1 MTLLHQDRNCS
12 RTHRLGFP
20 GRDARLQNLPGVFP
34 GGSTAAGVPGQ
45 ILSTAGQNL
54 TVVQTHLNSFRHF
67 SVPLDHAVS
76 PDALPASLYAF
87 TVWIQLWCTQQQQQL
102 N

>member
-76 PDALPASLYAF
+76 PDALPASLYAL
-87 TVWIQLWCTQQQQQL
+87 VQQQQL